1 MARLQASVV
10 SLLWLASTVL
20 TSVHIHAGRSGAA
33 QVTLAVSV
41 VALLVAG
48 PAQKETTRMSKPNKK
63 TYRLSQI
70 RESTANKRGSAIE
83 IETEDGQTFELPT
96 PGFWPDEATELMGK
110 GREVELAGI
119 LLGGPEEYARFKAAG
134 GRAGDV
140 AMAMEAYGADQG
152 ATTGE
157 SSASS
162 DS

>member
-1 MARLQASVV
+1 MARLQASVAT
-10 SLLWLASTVL
+10 LLWVAATVL
-20 TSVHIHAGRSGAA
+20 TSIHISAGRAGAA
-33 QVTLAVSV
+33 QTTLAVSLG
-41 VALLVAG
+41 ALMLASLITE
-48 PAQKETTRMSKPNKK
+48 KETRMSKPNKK

-70 RESTANKRGSAIE
+70 RESTANKRGSAID
-83 IETEDGQTFELPT
+83 IETDDGQTFNLPT

-110 GREVELAGI
+110 GREVELATI

-140 AMAMEAYGADQG
+140 AMALEAYGADQG